1 MGILESG
8 PDDGK
13 GGQMARATPRRTA
26 GRPAGDAPS
35 ARAEILRV
43 ARRCF
48 AESGYAAT
56 NVGDVVAAAGVTKP
70 ALYHHFGNKAGLY
83 AAAVTAAIDEIVAE
97 LERRV
102 LPERRVLD
110 RFEATIDVGIE
121 FMRTDPTLARLVS
134 GLDDEL
140 AHHPELADLADQAA
154 RIPALFASMCDA
166 DDDLAAPQADVA
178 LMFQAIVYG
187 QMRMSAR
194 VDPDRYERAANAL
207 RLLVRGELRRS

>member
-1 MGILESG
+1 
-8 PDDGK
+8 
-13 GGQMARATPRRTA
+13 MARA
-26 GRPAGDAPS
+26 GRPAADAPS
-35 ARAEILRV
+35 ARDEILRV
-43 ARRCF
+43 ARRHF
-48 AESGYAAT
+48 AEFGYAAT

-83 AAAVTAAIDEIVAE
+83 GAAVTAAIDEIVTE

-102 LPERRVLD
+102 MPEPAVLD

-121 FMRTDPTLARLVS
+121 FMRVDPSLARLVS

-140 AHHPELADLADQAA
+140 AHHPELADLVEQAT
-154 RIPALFASMCDA
+154 RIPALFAAMCDS
-166 DDDLAAPQADVA
+166 DDDLAAPRADVA

-194 VDPDRYERAANAL
+194 IDADRYEQAANAL
-207 RLLVRGELRRS
+207 RLLVRGELRRT